1 MNKICTKI
9 LKRFNE
15 IDNDFYKIDLHM
27 HSTWTDGKDSV
38 AEVVKQ
44 AEAMNMNTIAITD
57 HIRSTSTYYPEYAK
71 EIHAINKKTDVNI
84 LVGFEARIKNFKGE
98 LDVAEEVRKDADVR
112 IASVHRFP
120 FAGKLFAADL
130 FSKEVAQG
138 VELDLCLAGLEFG
151 GFDILGH
158 PAGMCL
164 KQFGEF
170 PSEYFEQIII
180 ACNKNYIAFEIS
192 AAYHQKIYEQLKEI
206 LKQHNPL
213 IVFSSDAHTKENI
226 GNWISLL
233 NS

>member
-1 MNKICTKI
+1 MNEICTKI

-15 IDNDFYKIDLHM
+15 VDNNFYKIDLHM

-38 AEVVKQ
+38 VEVVKQ
-44 AEAMNMNTIAITD
+44 AESIEMNFIAITD

-71 EIHAINKKTDVNI
+71 EIRSIKSNVKVLA
-84 LVGFEARIKNFKGE
+84 GFEARIQNFKGE
-98 LDVAEEVRKDADVR
+98 LDVAKEVREDADIRV
-112 IASVHRFP
+112 ASVHRFP

-130 FSKEVAQG
+130 FSKESAQA

-158 PAGMCL
+158 PGGMCL

-170 PSEYFEQIII
+170 SSEYFEQIII
-180 ACNKNYIAFEIS
+180 ACNKNNIAFEIS
-192 AAYHQKIYEQLKEI
+192 AAYHQKVYEQLKEI
-206 LKQHNPL
+206 LKQHNP
-213 IVFSSDAHTKENI
+213 IVVFSSDAHAKENI
-226 GNWISLL
+226 GKWISIL